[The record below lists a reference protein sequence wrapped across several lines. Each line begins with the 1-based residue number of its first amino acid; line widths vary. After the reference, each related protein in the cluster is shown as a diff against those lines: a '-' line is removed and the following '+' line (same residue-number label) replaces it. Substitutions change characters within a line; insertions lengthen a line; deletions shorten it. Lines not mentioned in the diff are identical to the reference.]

1 MKEFTVSQLAN
12 ACKVHIETVRYYEKR
27 GLIPK
32 PPRGSN
38 GYRVYTHD
46 TVKDIQFIKRAQ
58 EIGFTLEEIKRLLSI
73 HKKEKSRVPAEEM
86 QQFAL
91 EKLQEIEARIRQLEQ
106 FKALLASATGRSA
119 SDDTNP
125 IDQCPVFQKCSGEVN
140 SHNGSEN

>member
-1 MKEFTVSQLAN
+1 MTGFTVSQLAG

-27 GLIPK
+27 GLIPE

-73 HKKEKSRVPAEEM
+73 YKIEKSIPAEEM

-91 EKLQEIEARIRQLEQ
+91 EKVQEIEARIRRLEQ
-106 FKALLASATGRSA
+106 FKALLASAAGRTA
-119 SDDTNP
+119 SHTTNL
-125 IDQCPVFQKCSGEVN
+125 IDQCPVLQKCSGEVD